1 MTSSPVSGISVLQ
14 RGDGHDATADPAYDV
29 ACGLAER
36 PRARGVG
43 HLPRQ
48 VDQLLDPA
56 DEVAGGEVV
65 LVQNLGEVVAL
76 GPAVRR
82 PGESRVGPAEEVEPM
97 LALDVRELAPEPL
110 EVVDRPLDVTTG
122 DAR

>member
-14 RGDGHDATADPAYDV
+14 RGDGHDATTDPAYDV
-29 ACGLAER
+29 ARGLAER
-36 PRARGVG
+36 PGTGGVG

-56 DEVAGGEVV
+56 HEVAGGEVV
-65 LVQNLGEVVAL
+65 LVQHVGEVVAL

-82 PGESRVGPAEEVEPM
+82 PGEPRVGPAEEVEAM
-97 LALDVRELAPEPL
+97 LALDAGELAPEPL
-110 EVVDRPLDVTTG
+110 EIVDRPLDV
-122 DAR
+122 A